1 MAPVTGKQTS
11 TGAWPVLPYCTT
23 IDSHRQADGP
33 DPARLCIDCQ
43 RLDPSIQVCLE
54 LTNKRVAHHTNDLL
68 RGNRF
73 RLDFV
78 AHCFLQESRVARRT
92 PFRQSSLDFADKLCA

>member
-1 MAPVTGKQTS
+1 M
-11 TGAWPVLPYCTT
+11 PVLPYCTM

-33 DPARLCIDCQ
+33 DPARLGIDGQ
-43 RLDPSIQVCLE
+43 RFDPSIQVCLE

-68 RGNRF
+68 RRNRF

-92 PFRQSSLDFADKLCA
+92 PLRQSSLDFADKLCV